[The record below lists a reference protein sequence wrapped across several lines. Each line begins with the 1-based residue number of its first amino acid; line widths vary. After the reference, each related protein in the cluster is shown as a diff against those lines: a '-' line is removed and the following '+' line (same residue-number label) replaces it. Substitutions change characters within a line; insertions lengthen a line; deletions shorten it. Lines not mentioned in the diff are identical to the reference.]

1 MKRTGTQRPGQPG
14 AMTWWSRAAGLGVLA
29 SMATGPVML
38 LVAAAVLALVIVLAA
53 VIAGA
58 AFAPGSE
65 ARQSAARTLDLLLRV
80 VPSYRPPPG
89 DAAGTAGTPTTRRAQ
104 PMQNAETGSHDV
116 SLFPSVGSER

>member
-1 MKRTGTQRPGQPG
+1 MKRTGKKRPGRPG
-14 AMTWWSRAAGLGVLA
+14 AVIWWSRAAGLGVLA

-38 LVAAAVLALVIVLAA
+38 LVAAAALVLVIVLAA

-65 ARQSAARTLDLLLRV
+65 ARQSAARTLDQLLRV

-89 DAAGTAGTPTTRRAQ
+89 GAAGTTGTPTTGTTQ
-104 PMQNAETGSHDV
+104 PTQ
-116 SLFPSVGSER
+116 ER

>member
-14 AMTWWSRAAGLGVLA
+14 AVTWWSRAAGLGVLV
-29 SMATGPVML
+29 SMATRPAML

-65 ARQSAARTLDLLLRV
+65 VRQSAARTLDLLLRV
-80 VPSYRPPPG
+80 VPSYRLPPG
-89 DAAGTAGTPTTRRAQ
+89 DTAGTPGTPKTRTAQ
-104 PMQNAETGSHDV
+104 PMQNAETESPDV
-116 SLFPSVGSER
+116 GLLPSAGGER

>member
-1 MKRTGTQRPGQPG
+1 MNST
-14 AMTWWSRAAGLGVLA
+14 SRAAGLGLLV

-38 LVAAAVLALVIVLAA
+38 LIAAALLVLAVVLAA

-89 DAAGTAGTPTTRRAQ
+89 DATGTAGAPTTRTARPTQ
-104 PMQNAETGSHDV
+104 K
-116 SLFPSVGSER
+116 R

>member
-1 MKRTGTQRPGQPG
+1 MKRTGGQRPGQPG
-14 AMTWWSRAAGLGVLA
+14 ALTWSSRAAGLGVLV
-29 SMATGPVML
+29 SMTTGPVML
-38 LVAAAVLALVIVLAA
+38 LAAVAVLALVIVVAA

-89 DAAGTAGTPTTRRAQ
+89 DAGGTAGRPTTRRAQ
-104 PMQNAETGSHDV
+104 PAQK
-116 SLFPSVGSER
+116 R